1 MPIPN
6 LTIGDLLKSEA
17 DRMSREAITAPEG
30 TKIGQFVEHPVLGL
44 PLVALSDEINGKVL
58 VQPGQSVI
66 FMDNILPEDLPK
78 GVTAEE
84 LASASLQ
91 HGIKYVST
99 KNPALPAPVEAPA
112 GV

>member
-17 DRMSREAITAPEG
+17 DWHSREAIDAPIG
-30 TKIGQFVEHPVLGL
+30 TKIGQFVAHPTLKL
-44 PLVALSDEINGKVL
+44 PLVALSDENNGKVL

-66 FMDNILPEDLPK
+66 FIDNILPEDLPQ
-78 GVTAEE
+78 GVNAED

-91 HGIKYVST
+91 YGIKYVST
-99 KNPALPAPVEAPA
+99 KNVVAKPLDNA
-112 GV
+112 GE